1 MITYMY
7 KRNSVLEK
15 AMYFGTEIIT
25 ISRARSLRKDM
36 TEAEK
41 KLWARLRNKRLL
53 GYKFRRQQPINIFIA
68 DFFCQELK
76 LIIEVDGGYHFTKFQ
91 REKDEGRTHILN
103 ELGLKVIRFSNQE
116 VFEDLDGV
124 VTRIKDIM
132 RERIPPNPPKMGEE

>member
-1 MITYMY
+1 MY

>member
-53 GYKFRRQQPINIFIA
+53 GYKFRRQQPIKFFIA